1 MSCSTGEASVYTYVH
16 TKRTESF
23 TWVSAICGLI
33 SNEDRL
39 MSKHDTANEVED
51 AEQWVKTLSPA
62 DARRG
67 RTHLEDRIARAKSMA
82 SRKKAISVRID
93 EDVIEKLKAMAG
105 EDGSYQ
111 TLLNRALIEWC
122 EAQEIGGLL
131 EEQLQRLE
139 RLASRVESALK

>member
-1 MSCSTGEASVYTYVH
+1 
-16 TKRTESF
+16 
-23 TWVSAICGLI
+23 
-33 SNEDRL
+33 
-39 MSKHDTANEVED
+39 
-51 AEQWVKTLSPA
+51 
-62 DARRG
+62 
-67 RTHLEDRIARAKSMA
+67 MA

-111 TLLNRALIEWC
+111 TLLNRTLIEWC
-122 EAQEIGGLL
+122 EAQAIGGLL